1 MSDCRHFAFAPS
13 LNARPSIDGR
23 GRRDAG
29 CAMTTTT
36 VRAMMSTGSVVTT
49 GAGARAR
56 GARARR
62 LVHRGYPSNG
72 RRATTRTGALKDG
85 ERVTL
90 HYKMSLADGTVIDD
104 TRSEARQGQAVTIT
118 MGDGALFPKIS
129 DALSDM
135 SEGEKKTVVLVAA
148 DAFGARDDT
157 KVQRFPLSPEEAESM
172 KSQVQVGQLVQLPD
186 GSRALCLALDADSL
200 TLDMNHPLA
209 GQDLTFDLELVE
221 VSEGL
226 KIFGT
231 PMVQLKM

>member
-1 MSDCRHFAFAPS
+1 LVNRRH
-13 LNARPSIDGR
+13 
-23 GRRDAG
+23 
-29 CAMTTTT
+29 
-36 VRAMMSTGSVVTT
+36 
-49 GAGARAR
+49 
-56 GARARR
+56 
-62 LVHRGYPSNG
+62 PSNG
-72 RRATTRTGALKDG
+72 RRATTTTAAALKDG

-90 HYKMSLADGTVIDD
+90 HYKMTLADGTVIDD
-104 TRSEARQGQAVTIT
+104 TRSEARQGQPVTIT

-129 DALSDM
+129 EALSDM
-135 SEGEKKTVVLVAA
+135 SEGEKKTVVLLAA
-148 DAFGARDDT
+148 DAFGVREDA

-186 GSRALCLALDADSL
+186 GSRALCLALDAESL

-209 GQDLTFDLELVE
+209 GQDLTFELELVE

>member
-1 MSDCRHFAFAPS
+1 M
-13 LNARPSIDGR
+13 
-23 GRRDAG
+23 
-29 CAMTTTT
+29 
-36 VRAMMSTGSVVTT
+36 
-49 GAGARAR
+49 
-56 GARARR
+56 
-62 LVHRGYPSNG
+62 
-72 RRATTRTGALKDG
+72 
-85 ERVTL
+85 TL

>member
-1 MSDCRHFAFAPS
+1 
-13 LNARPSIDGR
+13 
-23 GRRDAG
+23 
-29 CAMTTTT
+29 
-36 VRAMMSTGSVVTT
+36 
-49 GAGARAR
+49 
-56 GARARR
+56 
-62 LVHRGYPSNG
+62 
-72 RRATTRTGALKDG
+72 
-85 ERVTL
+85 
-90 HYKMSLADGTVIDD
+90 MSLADGTVIDD

-118 MGDGALFPKIS
+118 MGDGSLFPKIS

-135 SEGEKKTVVLVAA
+135 SEGEKKTVVLLAA
-148 DAFGARDDT
+148 DAFGARDDA

>member
-1 MSDCRHFAFAPS
+1 M
-13 LNARPSIDGR
+13 
-23 GRRDAG
+23 
-29 CAMTTTT
+29 
-36 VRAMMSTGSVVTT
+36 
-49 GAGARAR
+49 
-56 GARARR
+56 
-62 LVHRGYPSNG
+62 
-72 RRATTRTGALKDG
+72 
-85 ERVTL
+85 RVTL
-90 HYKMSLADGTVIDD
+90 LALRADVD
-104 TRSEARQGQAVTIT
+104 S
-118 MGDGALFPKIS
+118 
-129 DALSDM
+129 
-135 SEGEKKTVVLVAA
+135 A

>member
-1 MSDCRHFAFAPS
+1 V
-13 LNARPSIDGR
+13 GR
-23 GRRDAG
+23 AV
-29 CAMTTTT
+29 TTTT
-36 VRAMMSTGSVVTT
+36 TTTTTMTTRAMMTTGSAVTT

-56 GARARR
+56 GAHARR
-62 LVHRGYPSNG
+62 LVNRRHPSNG
-72 RRATTRTGALKDG
+72 RRATTTTTAAALKDG

-90 HYKMSLADGTVIDD
+90 HYKMTLADGTVIDD
-104 TRSEARQGQAVTIT
+104 TRSEARQGQPVTIT

-129 DALSDM
+129 EALSDM
-135 SEGEKKTVVLVAA
+135 SEGEKKTVVLLAA
-148 DAFGARDDT
+148 DAFGVREDA

-186 GSRALCLALDADSL
+186 GSRALCLALDAESL

-209 GQDLTFDLELVE
+209 GQDLTFELELVE

>member
-1 MSDCRHFAFAPS
+1 MRQSLTTTRRRARCRH
-13 LNARPSIDGR
+13 
-23 GRRDAG
+23 
-29 CAMTTTT
+29 
-36 VRAMMSTGSVVTT
+36 
-49 GAGARAR
+49 
-56 GARARR
+56 
-62 LVHRGYPSNG
+62 
-72 RRATTRTGALKDG
+72 RRATTTTGALKDG